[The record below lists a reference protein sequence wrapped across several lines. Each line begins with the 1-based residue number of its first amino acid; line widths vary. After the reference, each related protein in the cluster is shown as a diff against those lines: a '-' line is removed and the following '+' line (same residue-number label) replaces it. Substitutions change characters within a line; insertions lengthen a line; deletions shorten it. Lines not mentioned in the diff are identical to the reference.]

1 MNSKYKITDFLNTGA
16 NEYIHLSG
24 KSSYTDA
31 DVCSKA
37 DVPTVRSIFN
47 SLRNQRQIDLNGI
60 LLQIA
65 LCLVGFLISDHN

>member
-31 DVCSKA
+31 DVCSKT
-37 DVPTVRSIFN
+37 DVPRVRSIFN
-47 SLRNQRQIDLNGI
+47 SLRNQRQIDLKWDFVTNCFASGGI
-60 LLQIA
+60 FD
-65 LCLVGFLISDHN
+65 V